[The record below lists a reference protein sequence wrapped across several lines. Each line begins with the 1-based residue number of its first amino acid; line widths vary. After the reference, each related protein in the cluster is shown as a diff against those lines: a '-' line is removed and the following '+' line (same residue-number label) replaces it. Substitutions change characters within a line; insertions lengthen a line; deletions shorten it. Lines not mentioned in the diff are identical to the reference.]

1 MTATCDE
8 NGFVITFDTSCR
20 DNDYKAVNWSELYAS
35 GPTLNTANHVF
46 GTGSGANSECRFSDV
61 NGDGS
66 SIQMSFNFKQCGT
79 TNEGSADTD
88 NLIYYNKVQGQE
100 YYADIILGVAVDFS
114 LTCTADRVA
123 TITTEADDI
132 DGDKDFNSADAVDRP
147 ADWAQNVLNLDFFSD
162 SGFTTAL
169 VDNIVA
175 FGETVYAQITT
186 NVASED
192 IVTRVTDCWATET
205 SDSASTPKFDLISSS
220 CVANDAADS
229 NPLDWVTL
237 DTATNGASPTVQFN
251 FRSFRFP
258 TSSSFFLHCSG
269 KDVFG
274 ILAPESLQP
283 RF

>member
-1 MTATCDE
+1 MIFEVIVIFSALIAAFAATTNATTTADADGSCQLMTATCDE

-123 TITTEADDI
+123 TITTEAD
-132 DGDKDFNSADAVDRP
+132 AVDRP
-147 ADWAQNVLNLDFFSD
+147 AFKKLTQYSV
-162 SGFTTAL
+162 
-169 VDNIVA
+169 
-175 FGETVYAQITT
+175 
-186 NVASED
+186 
-192 IVTRVTDCWATET
+192 
-205 SDSASTPKFDLISSS
+205 
-220 CVANDAADS
+220 
-229 NPLDWVTL
+229 
-237 DTATNGASPTVQFN
+237 
-251 FRSFRFP
+251 
-258 TSSSFFLHCSG
+258 
-269 KDVFG
+269 
-274 ILAPESLQP
+274 
-283 RF
+283 